1 MGAWRTAALA
11 VNVSAMGARAA
22 SPEIVARPRSG
33 LEVRISSDGCPAM
46 ARIWTMSASEL
57 SIVIP
62 VWGSDHNLRRLIPSL
77 KGDLGASVPTPG
89 IVVAAGPE
97 NQEIEGLAERLG
109 ATFVRASG
117 NGFGTVLGA
126 GLGAASG
133 AYVVT
138 MDGDFSH
145 RPGFIRTMWY
155 QRDDADVLI
164 ASRFVRGS
172 YPEMRWAR
180 RVLSRVLNLLYR
192 KILALPYRDL
202 SSGFRL
208 YRREVLS
215 DIGPPTAAG
224 LDALPELLVR
234 ASSQGWSVAEVPFW
248 YQGARPFTRVR
259 MLRLGAGYLGTMSR
273 LFALRNS
280 VKAAD
285 YDHRA
290 FDSWIPLQRYWQ
302 RRRFRIIQDFVPT
315 NGRVLDIG
323 CGSSRIVQNLP
334 RGVGMDLAIR
344 KLRWLRAPGRMLLQ
358 ADMNHLP
365 FKDGAFDAVVCSEV
379 IEHIPRQDVR
389 LSEQVRTLAPG
400 GILILGTPDYGRRL
414 WRALEWTYGKV
425 FPGGYA
431 KEHINRYTYGELR
444 RELETLGLEV
454 LDCRYVARSEMIFRA
469 RLPEAEI
476 VAPLP
481 DTTSE
486 RTREHDTKTLN
497 PSGGVIGTS
506 T

>member
-1 MGAWRTAALA
+1 
-11 VNVSAMGARAA
+11 
-22 SPEIVARPRSG
+22 
-33 LEVRISSDGCPAM
+33 
-46 ARIWTMSASEL
+46 
-57 SIVIP
+57 
-62 VWGSDHNLRRLIPSL
+62 
-77 KGDLGASVPTPG
+77 
-89 IVVAAGPE
+89 
-97 NQEIEGLAERLG
+97 
-109 ATFVRASG
+109 
-117 NGFGTVLGA
+117 
-126 GLGAASG
+126 
-133 AYVVT
+133 
-138 MDGDFSH
+138 
-145 RPGFIRTMWY
+145 
-155 QRDDADVLI
+155 
-164 ASRFVRGS
+164 
-172 YPEMRWAR
+172 
-180 RVLSRVLNLLYR
+180 
-192 KILALPYRDL
+192 
-202 SSGFRL
+202 
-208 YRREVLS
+208 
-215 DIGPPTAAG
+215 
-224 LDALPELLVR
+224 
-234 ASSQGWSVAEVPFW
+234 
-248 YQGARPFTRVR
+248 
-259 MLRLGAGYLGTMSR
+259 MLRLGIGYLRTIGR

-302 RRRFRIIQDFVPT
+302 RRRFRIIQEFVPT
-315 NGRVLDIG
+315 NRRVLDIG
-323 CGSSRIVQNLP
+323 CGSSRLVQNLP

-400 GILILGTPDYGRRL
+400 GILILGTPDYDRRL

-444 RELETLGLEV
+444 GELETLGLEV
-454 LDCRYVARSEMIFRA
+454 LDCRYVARSEMIFKA

-476 VAPLP
+476 VVPLP

>member
-1 MGAWRTAALA
+1 M
-11 VNVSAMGARAA
+11 S
-22 SPEIVARPRSG
+22 ESG
-33 LEVRISSDGCPAM
+33 
-46 ARIWTMSASEL
+46 L

-62 VWGSDHNLRRLIPSL
+62 IWGSDHNLSRLIPSL
-77 KGDLGASVPTPG
+77 SGDLGPSVPRPA
-89 IVVAAGPE
+89 IVIAAGPGDRE
-97 NQEIEGLAERLG
+97 VEGLARQLG
-109 ATFVRASG
+109 ATFVRADGSG
-117 NGFGTVLGA
+117 YGTILRA
-126 GLGAASG
+126 GLAAAPG
-133 AYVVT
+133 AYVIT

-145 RPGFIRTMWY
+145 RPGYIRTMWY
-155 QRDDADVLI
+155 HRDEGDVLI

-172 YPEMRWAR
+172 YPEMRLAR
-180 RVLSRVLNLLYR
+180 RILSRILNFLYR
-192 KILALPYRDL
+192 KILSLPYRDL

-208 YRREVLS
+208 YKRKVLD
-215 DIGPPTAAG
+215 DIGPPRAQG
-224 LDALPELLVR
+224 LDAIPELLV
-234 ASSQGWSVAEVPFW
+234 SSYCQGWSITEVPFW
-248 YQGARPFTRVR
+248 YQGARPVSRMR
-259 MLRLGAGYLGTMSR
+259 MLRLGFGYARTIGR

-315 NGRVLDIG
+315 SGRVLDIG

-344 KLRWLRAPGRMLLQ
+344 KLRWLRGPGRMLLQ

-365 FKDGAFDAVVCSEV
+365 FGGRAFDAVVCSEV
-379 IEHIPRQDVR
+379 IEHVPREEVR
-389 LSEQVRTLAPG
+389 LSEQVRVLAPG
-400 GILILGTPDYGRRL
+400 GLLILGTPDYGRRL

-431 KEHINRYTYGELR
+431 KEHINRYTYQELR
-444 RELETLGLEV
+444 SELESLGLEV
-454 LDCRYVARSEMIFRA
+454 LDCRYVGRSEMIFKA
-469 RLPEAEI
+469 RLPVEAGG
-476 VAPLP
+476 ALP
-481 DTTSE
+481 DAVPE
-486 RTREHDTKTLN
+486 RTREQPTRTLN

>member
-1 MGAWRTAALA
+1 
-11 VNVSAMGARAA
+11 
-22 SPEIVARPRSG
+22 
-33 LEVRISSDGCPAM
+33 
-46 ARIWTMSASEL
+46 MSASEL

-62 VWGSDHNLRRLIPSL
+62 VWGSDHNLSRLIPSL
-77 KGDLGASVPTPG
+77 RGGLGASVPRPA
-89 IVVAAGPE
+89 IVVAAGQDNE
-97 NQEIEGLAERLG
+97 QIEPLARALG

-117 NGFGTVLGA
+117 NGYGTVLAA
-126 GLGAASG
+126 GLEAAEG
-133 AYVVT
+133 AYVMT

-145 RPGFIRTMWY
+145 RPGFVRTMWY
-155 QRDDADVLI
+155 HREDGDVLI
-164 ASRFVRGS
+164 GSRFARGS
-172 YPEMRWAR
+172 YPEMRMAR
-180 RVLSRVLNLLYR
+180 RVLSRVLNFLYR

-208 YRREVLS
+208 YRRGVLR
-215 DIGPPTAAG
+215 DIGPPSAAG

-234 ASSQGWSVAEVPFW
+234 AYCQGWSIKEVPFW
-248 YQGARPFTRVR
+248 YQGARPFTRMR
-259 MLRLGAGYLGTMSR
+259 MLRLGVGYLRTIGR

-344 KLRWLRAPGRMLLQ
+344 KLRWLRGPGRMLLQ

-365 FKDGAFDAVVCSEV
+365 FEDRTFDAVVCSEV
-379 IEHIPRQDVR
+379 IEHVPRGDVR
-389 LSEQVRTLAPG
+389 LSEQVRVLAPDG
-400 GILILGTPDYGRRL
+400 VLILGTPDYGRRL

-431 KEHINRYTYGELR
+431 KEHINRYSYTELR
-444 RELETLGLEV
+444 TELEGLGLEV
-454 LDCRYVARSEMIFRA
+454 LDCRYVARSEMIFKA
-469 RLPEAEI
+469 RRPAEVEVVMPRSEA
-476 VAPLP
+476 
-481 DTTSE
+481 TSE
-486 RTREHDTKTLN
+486 RIREHDTRTLN